1 MSKGDEMQDIAVAV
15 IYGDAE
21 IRPLF
26 SAQTGDSISEIGER
40 DAHADLFLKKLCGT
54 ELRTF

>member
-1 MSKGDEMQDIAVAV
+1 MSKGDEMQDIAVPV

-26 SAQTGDSISEIGER
+26 RAQTGDSMPEIGEGR
-40 DAHADLFLKKLCGT
+40 CSCRFV
-54 ELRTF
+54 FV